1 MKTKFIRRTLAIYRR
16 DKMAIF
22 FSFLALL
29 ITLLI
34 YVFFLRD
41 NILLAMPKGIHA
53 KKYVDLWMIAGLI
66 SIVGIS
72 ASLAPFEQRIKDN
85 LDHKQDDFIVN
96 NQMTKWSMSVSYLIA
111 AIIEASLSTLA
122 FIVIAYA
129 YLYVQAKS
137 LLSVKMFVQ
146 TIGYAFLLVLFGCL
160 FFACITNLVN
170 SISVFSSLSAIVGA
184 LTGFFSGSYIIF
196 GELPSFMQKLVVK
209 WPGYE
214 IAGLIR
220 NIMVKNVAIPSAY
233 KPKLNKGLGILT
245 DAKSAAFVLIIWIL
259 ILLVLLLV
267 EAVMSNRNSRIKKLE
282 RGSGLSNNN

>member
-1 MKTKFIRRTLAIYRR
+1 
-16 DKMAIF
+16 MAIF

-53 KKYVDLWMIAGLI
+53 KRFVDLWMVAGLI

-85 LDHKQDDFIVN
+85 LNRKQDDFIVN
-96 NQMTKWSMSVSYLIA
+96 NQMTKWSMSISYLIA
-111 AIIEASLSTLA
+111 AIVEASLSTLA
-122 FIVIAYA
+122 FILIAYA
-129 YLYVQAKS
+129 YLYVEAKS
-137 LLSVKMFVQ
+137 LLSMTMFAQ
-146 TIGYAFLLVLFGCL
+146 TVGYALLLVLFGCL
-160 FFACITNLVN
+160 FFACITNLVS

-220 NIMVKNVAIPSAY
+220 NIMVKNVAIPGAY
-233 KPKLNKGLGILT
+233 KSKLNRELGILGNVKP
-245 DAKSAAFVLIIWIL
+245 AVLVLITWIL
-259 ILLVLLLV
+259 ILLILLLV
-267 EAVMSNRNSRIKKLE
+267 EALMNNRNRQIE
-282 RGSGLSNNN
+282 RLDLGSVHTNKD